1 MFYLRDIFFFA
12 VVAAVLGT
20 LSQRVWRR
28 TGALSGLE
36 AVVGTAGF
44 VLGGTGLL
52 VWLSGS
58 LVGVGTASVACFFVP
73 CLAVAWWSRKSRRTP
88 ESRGVWRSFSLEE
101 KLLAL
106 YLAFV
111 FATTFALTLAPPVGL
126 DYDSLMYHLAAPA
139 QYLRHGRIVQLS
151 YDHHTYFP
159 LNTEMLFLLGL
170 KLSGP
175 VLAKLFHWLMLPL
188 CCLTL
193 IGVAERHWSR
203 RAGLLGAALFAS
215 LPLVQIE
222 ATTAYIDLALVAFTL
237 LAFASLLRWMHG
249 NDNKNHSDNGG
260 KNKNEEER
268 NSKSDGRWL
277 VLCGV
282 WCGFC
287 LGTKYFGLIPLFWM
301 VVAALG
307 VMGKRRAWQLKP
319 LLSLIGLALLI
330 GGGWY
335 ARNFWWT
342 GNPVFPFA
350 YGIFG
355 GRGWTAPMAADYTAS
370 VSAFGFGRSPLDL
383 VWLPWR
389 FSMSPLN
396 VGANAQGL
404 TFGQPFWPL
413 TDALLDNG
421 QTGLFEVRGLIF
433 NSFLGPALLA
443 FGAPVL
449 LARGKPSALRFVG
462 WSLLFFGLVWALSSQ
477 TIRYALPI
485 FALLCWPCGWGLQ
498 LYASRSAVLKGV
510 SRLFLVAWLLWA
522 PALTLWQNRG
532 VWSVVAGTQTP
543 IEYSMRFAPGFAA
556 MQWASQNTPPDAR
569 FAVYAEPRTFYLD
582 RDYFWADAVNNTLID
597 YGAIRSARDW
607 VNALRGQKATHIF
620 LNLEPGLNAGYGVVP
635 PQLPQALAQGLVRE
649 VFRTRHY
656 LVLEI
661 VQLVS
666 P

>member
-1 MFYLRDIFFFA
+1 MFYARDIFFFA
-12 VVAAVLGT
+12 LILGFLAT

-28 TGALSGLE
+28 SEALSGLE
-36 AVVGTAGF
+36 STVYTTGF
-44 VLGGTGLL
+44 MLGSTGFL

-58 LVGVGTASVACFFVP
+58 LVGVGTASIACFFVP
-73 CLAVAWWSRKSRRTP
+73 CLVVAWWSRKSRRTAK
-88 ESRGVWRSFSLEE
+88 SRGIWRSFSPEE
-101 KLLAL
+101 KLLAC

-139 QYLRHGRIVQLS
+139 QYLRHGRITALP
-151 YDHHTYFP
+151 YDHHTFFP

-193 IGVAERHWSR
+193 IGVAERHWSQ

-215 LPLVQIE
+215 LPLVQTE

-237 LAFASLLRWMHG
+237 LAFSSLLRWMHD
-249 NDNKNHSDNGG
+249 NDGSRSESGRKG
-260 KNKNEEER
+260 
-268 NSKSDGRWL
+268 DGRWL
-277 VLCGV
+277 LQCGV

-301 VVAALG
+301 VVAVVA
-307 VMGKRRAWQLKP
+307 VMGKRRAWQMKP
-319 LLSLIGLALLI
+319 LLSLIGVALLV

-370 VSAFGFGRSPLDL
+370 VSAFGFGHSPIDL

-389 FSMSPLN
+389 LSMSPLN
-396 VGANAQGL
+396 VGVNAQGL

-413 TDALLDNG
+413 LGAPVDNG
-421 QTGLFEVRGLIF
+421 HTGLFEVRGLIL

-449 LARGKPSALRFVG
+449 LARRKPFALRFIG
-462 WSLLFFGLVWALSSQ
+462 WSLLFFALVWAFSSQ

-485 FALLCWPCGWGLQ
+485 FALLCWPCGWGLEF
-498 LYASRSAVLKGV
+498 YASRSPVLKGV
-510 SRLFLVAWLLWA
+510 SRLFLVAWLLWT
-522 PALTLWQNRG
+522 PVLTVWQNRA
-532 VWSVVAGTQTP
+532 VLTVVAGIQTP
-543 IEYSMRFAPGFAA
+543 IEYSMRFAPGFKA
-556 MQWASQNTPPDAR
+556 MQEASQKTPPNSR

-597 YGAIRSARDW
+597 YNAIHNARDW
-607 VNALRGQKATHIF
+607 INALRAQRATHIF
-620 LNLEPGLNAGYGVVP
+620 INLHPELNAGYGVVP
-635 PQLPQALAQGLVRE
+635 PQLPEALAQGLVRE
-649 VFRTRHY
+649 VFRTRRY

-661 VQLVS
+661 VGALKS
-666 P
+666 